1 MDSEIGKYESL
12 IDEINAKLRDAGP
25 AKVLQKRRDNIAID
39 ISSYEKELDRK
50 NKSFLLL
57 FGKEGVPLFVT
68 PLLTR
73 AEEKLDKMNVA
84 DKGIKGIEAKA
95 IRELLHRGW
104 SYVNI

>member
-68 PLLTR
+68 LYLQ
-73 AEEKLDKMNVA
+73 EQKKN
-84 DKGIKGIEAKA
+84 
-95 IRELLHRGW
+95 
-104 SYVNI
+104 